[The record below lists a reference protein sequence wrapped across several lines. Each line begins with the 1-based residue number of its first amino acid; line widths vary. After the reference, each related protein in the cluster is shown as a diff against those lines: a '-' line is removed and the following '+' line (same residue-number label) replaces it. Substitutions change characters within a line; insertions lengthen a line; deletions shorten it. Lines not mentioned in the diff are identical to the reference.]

1 MKKKENKT
9 LIGLRLCYNKDF
21 KSKEICFASFEVFER
36 ELIDSIKS
44 SDRSIKDQ
52 KIEAIA
58 KLEQNKHRNHMS
70 RIAMI
75 ISFISLLVTFF
86 TKYLDTEMILDNEI
100 FATAAY
106 MLICL
111 ILIVEIMVLIAGDLN
126 KRIYENI
133 SYYTIKLNC
142 IEKIEKDK
150 KIAVRRRLEKG
161 KIKY

>member
-9 LIGLRLCYNKDF
+9 LTGLRICYNKDF
-21 KSKEICFASFEVFER
+21 KCQKIYFESFETFEK

-44 SDRSIKDQ
+44 SDRSVKDQ
-52 KIEAIA
+52 KIEAMA

-75 ISFISLLVTFF
+75 VSFISLIVTFF
-86 TKYLDTEMILDNEI
+86 IKFLDTEMIPDNET
-100 FATAAY
+100 FATAVY

-111 ILIVEIMVLIAGDLN
+111 ILVVETIVLIAGDLN
-126 KRIYENI
+126 KRIYEKI

-142 IEKIEKDK
+142 IEKIEKDR
-150 KIAVRRRLEKG
+150 KIVVRRRLRKG